1 MVQTSLVRTMWQNSD
16 FQEKLQQKKIVCK
29 FNPAAAPH
37 FGGSWER
44 MVKTCKQANYHV
56 LYGQRPTDELSAT
69 ILCLTEQLLNSRPLT
84 PNCNGP
90 SDMKA
95 LTPFYWAGRVLL
107 FHICQMSRSTKITGK
122 CSGWLWLTWTNL
134 DKMVERVPFC
144 AHYSP
149 EMVQGR

>member
-1 MVQTSLVRTMWQNSD
+1 MWQNND

-95 LTPFYWAGRVLL
+95 LTPHHFLLGRPSIAIPYLPDEQKYQNHRKMFRVALA
-107 FHICQMSRSTKITGK
+107 HM
-122 CSGWLWLTWTNL
+122 
-134 DKMVERVPFC
+134 DKFG
-144 AHYSP
+144 
-149 EMVQGR
+149 QDG